1 MNVLV
6 ICIKIF
12 MKKIFG
18 KKIEK
23 DLTLKKFS

>member
-1 MNVLV
+1 MNVLI

-12 MKKIFG
+12 MKNKFW

>member
-1 MNVLV
+1 MNVL
-6 ICIKIF
+6 IIYIKIF
-12 MKKIFG
+12 IKIIW